1 MNILIIIGI
10 ALLGLVV
17 GGVLHHITSLRK
29 VNSAERKAKEMLEGA
44 EKKLEKLE
52 REAYLSAKEKLYQE
66 KSQFIKQMKQQES
79 NFSKNEER
87 LRQREKEL
95 RKLGNKYQEK
105 EWQVKKREQ
114 ELIHW
119 EQAISER
126 QKEVD
131 ALKEK
136 EIATLESL
144 SGINREDAKKMLTEN
159 MISRARAESA
169 QMILDI
175 KRETEERARWES
187 KEIMA
192 FAIERM
198 ATEYTMES
206 TLISVELPNDDWKGI
221 IIGREGRN
229 IKAFEAATGV
239 KVIVD
244 DTPETVVM
252 SSFDPVKREIA
263 RIAMEKLIKN
273 KNINPKA
280 IEIEVEKAT
289 VEVEASVKK
298 ASEETLHELNI
309 KNVHPEMREYLG
321 RLKYRTS
328 YGQNILQHSKE
339 VAWLASGMAA
349 ELGLDVELAKRAGL
363 FHDIGKAV
371 SGDSEGSHVSIG
383 VELTTRCGEHPVVIN
398 SVLAHHEEAEPISP
412 ISVLVTAADRIS
424 GARPGARRESLEAYA
439 ERITKLEELANS
451 FEGVGK
457 TYALSAGREIR
468 VMIMPEKLSDTETK
482 LLASDIARKIKE
494 TMEYPGQIKVTV
506 IRQTIANSFTDEF
519 LPGQNGKK
527 TEPVMNGS

>member
-339 VAWLASGMAA
+339 VAWLAC
-349 ELGLDVELAKRAGL
+349 R
-363 FHDIGKAV
+363 
-371 SGDSEGSHVSIG
+371 
-383 VELTTRCGEHPVVIN
+383 TC
-398 SVLAHHEEAEPISP
+398 
-412 ISVLVTAADRIS
+412 
-424 GARPGARRESLEAYA
+424 
-439 ERITKLEELANS
+439 
-451 FEGVGK
+451 
-457 TYALSAGREIR
+457 
-468 VMIMPEKLSDTETK
+468 
-482 LLASDIARKIKE
+482 
-494 TMEYPGQIKVTV
+494 
-506 IRQTIANSFTDEF
+506 
-519 LPGQNGKK
+519 
-527 TEPVMNGS
+527 